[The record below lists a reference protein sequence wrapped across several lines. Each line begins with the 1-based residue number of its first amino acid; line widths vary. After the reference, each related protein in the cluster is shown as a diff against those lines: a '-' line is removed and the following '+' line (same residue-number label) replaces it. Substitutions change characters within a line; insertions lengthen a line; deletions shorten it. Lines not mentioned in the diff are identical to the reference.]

1 MKKEEVFNMKNT
13 YFVTVIETLKK
24 RVEVDAETEEE
35 AIEKVESAYKKCD
48 IILDENDFTG
58 VKFKVKK
65 VIENEDIEDNEEEE

>member
-1 MKKEEVFNMKNT
+1 MDKTKNT

-35 AIEKVESAYKKCD
+35 ALEKVESAYTKCD

-65 VIENEDIEDNEEEE
+65 VIENDNIENEDEE